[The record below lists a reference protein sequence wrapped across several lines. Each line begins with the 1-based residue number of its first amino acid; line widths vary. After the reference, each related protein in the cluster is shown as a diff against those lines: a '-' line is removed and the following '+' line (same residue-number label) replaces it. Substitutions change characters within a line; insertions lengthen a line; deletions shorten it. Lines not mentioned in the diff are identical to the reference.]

1 MPLYKEFLSWIGNS
15 LEKSLISYVFKRSK
29 SVSMFFFPWFI
40 FVICRTFLCYLLDFS
55 ELFVA
60 FFFVICGIFL
70 CYLLDFSELFV
81 HFVFRIFVIFWL
93 ICWFYRH
100 CFRALLLLNQCMV
113 TEIVWILKGWLQGID
128 LLLKIE

>member
-29 SVSMFFFPWFI
+29 SVSMFFVLSWFI
-40 FVICRTFLCYLLDFS
+40 FVICRIFLCYLWHS
-55 ELFVA
+55 SWLFVGL
-60 FFFVICGIFL
+60 FFVICGIFL

-81 HFVFRIFVIFWL
+81 HFFFRIFVIFWL

-100 CFRALLLLNQCMV
+100 RFRALLLINQFMV
-113 TEIVWILKGWLQGID
+113 TEIVSILKGWLQGID
-128 LLLKIE
+128 LLLEF